1 MNPARSDYFEIE
13 RLRNELYRMVNGVRE
28 LHHHEVC
35 ELSTQLDKLIV
46 KHMEMLNNQKKSYAG
61 T

>member
-1 MNPARSDYFEIE
+1 
-13 RLRNELYRMVNGVRE
+13 MVNGVRE